1 MLRMFS
7 FVLLILCAACA
18 TVPVAS
24 IASPEPYVYA
34 LGPGDRL
41 RIVVFG
47 EPALTGEYAVDGA
60 GAIAYPLLGQ
70 IVAAK
75 KTTSALRAEITTQLG
90 AQYVREPRVSVEVV
104 NYRPIYILGEIAR
117 PGEFAFIEGLTAYAL
132 VAKAGGFT
140 YRANQKVVFI
150 RHEGQSAERAYALSG
165 AVPIRPGDTIRIGER
180 YF

>member
-1 MLRMFS
+1 MRHIFL
-7 FVLLILCAACA
+7 VLLVLLSAACA

-24 IASPEPYVYA
+24 VSSSEPYVYT

-47 EPALTGEYAVDGA
+47 EPSLTGEYAVDGA

-70 IVAAK
+70 VAATK
-75 KTTSALRAEITTQLG
+75 KTTGALRNEITTLLG
-90 AQYVREPRVSVEVV
+90 AQYVRDPKVSVEVI

-140 YRANQKVVFI
+140 YRANQKVIFI
-150 RHEGQSAERAYALSG
+150 RHEGQSAEQSYALSG
-165 AVPIRPGDTIRIGER
+165 TVPIRPGDTIRIGER